1 MDDRY
6 YMEEAFK
13 EAKKAYKIN
22 EIPVGAVIVNNKSGK
37 IVSRGYN
44 PNKNM
49 NNNNQMSF
57 NPITNLPLIDY
68 KAQQNQMKK
77 DQQINNEFNKQKLQ
91 MVQLNDKDRFQQI
104 KEMQKEQAPVEYN
117 PYKQPY
123 SVYQGR
129 P

>member
-1 MDDRY
+1 
-6 YMEEAFK
+6 
-13 EAKKAYKIN
+13 
-22 EIPVGAVIVNNKSGK
+22 
-37 IVSRGYN
+37 
-44 PNKNM
+44 M

-91 MVQLNDKDRFQQI
+91 MVQLNDKERFQQI

-123 SVYQGR
+123 SIYQGR